1 MVISTTTELCCVAEK
16 STLIELV
23 KRAQQ
28 GCKNSMDELVRDVQ
42 QKVRAYV
49 YRHTQDHDLTQDLSQ
64 EILLQMVKSLDCLRK
79 AESFWPWLYRIAQNK
94 IRRYFKSKGRETSVF
109 ESAIYR
115 SLLSR
120 DSHHHRGDGLRRLIQ
135 KELTKKML
143 AAMRK
148 INDDYRVVLSLRC
161 FEERSY
167 SDIGMA
173 LNCSEDSARVT
184 FYRAKQALR
193 AGISEC
199 LL

>member
-1 MVISTTTELCCVAEK
+1 MVISTTTELCCVAEE

-28 GCKNSMDELVRDVQ
+28 GCRNSMDELVREVE
-42 QKVRAYV
+42 QKVRTYA
-49 YRHTQDHDLTQDLSQ
+49 YRHTLDHDLTQDLSQ
-64 EILLQMVKSLDCLRK
+64 ETLLQMVKSLDRLRK

-94 IRRYFKSKGRETSVF
+94 IRRYYKSKGRETSVF
-109 ESAIYR
+109 ESAIYK
-115 SLLSR
+115 SLLSHN
-120 DSHHHRGDGLRRLIQ
+120 SHHHRGDGLRRLVQ
-135 KELTKKML
+135 KELAKKTT

-148 INDDYRVVLSLRC
+148 IKDDHRVVLSLRC
-161 FEERSY
+161 LEERSY

-173 LNCSEDSARVT
+173 LNCSEGSARVT

-193 AGISEC
+193 AEISEY

>member
-1 MVISTTTELCCVAEK
+1 MVILTTTELCCVAEE
-16 STLIELV
+16 STLIGLV

-28 GCKNSMDELVRDVQ
+28 GCRNSMDELVREVQ
-42 QKVRAYV
+42 QNVRAYV

-64 EILLQMVKSLDCLRK
+64 EILFQMVKSLDCLRK

-94 IRRYFKSKGRETSVF
+94 IRRYYKSKGRETSVF
-109 ESAIYR
+109 KSAIYKN
-115 SLLSR
+115 LLSR
-120 DSHHHRGDGLRRLIQ
+120 DSHHHRGDGLSRLIQ
-135 KELTKKML
+135 KELTKKIM

-148 INDDYRVVLSLRC
+148 INDDHRVVLSLRC
-161 FEERSY
+161 FEKRSY

-173 LNCSEDSARVT
+173 LNCSEGSARVT
-184 FYRAKQALR
+184 FYRAKHALR

>member
-1 MVISTTTELCCVAEK
+1 MAEE

-28 GCKNSMDELVRDVQ
+28 GCRNSMDELVREVQ
-42 QKVRAYV
+42 QKVRAYI

-64 EILLQMVKSLDCLRK
+64 EILLKMVKSLDRLRK
-79 AESFWPWLYRIAQNK
+79 AESFWPWLYRIAQNE
-94 IRRYFKSKGRETSVF
+94 ILRFYKSKGRETSVF
-109 ESAIYR
+109 ESAIYK
-115 SLLSR
+115 SLLSH
-120 DSHHHRGDGLRRLIQ
+120 DSHHHRGDGLRRLFQ
-135 KELTKKML
+135 KELTKKMM

-148 INDDYRVVLSLRC
+148 INDDHRVVLSLRC

-173 LNCSEDSARVT
+173 LNCSEGSARVT